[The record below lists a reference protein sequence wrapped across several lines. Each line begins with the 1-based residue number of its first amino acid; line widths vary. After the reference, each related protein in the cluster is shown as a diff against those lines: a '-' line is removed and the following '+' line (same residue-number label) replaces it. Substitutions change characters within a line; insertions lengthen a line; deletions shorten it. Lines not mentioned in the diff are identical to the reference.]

1 MAMAPVQAK
10 IILILTFSL
19 LLNAPLLK
27 KILNALAVR
36 MITSANLCC
45 CGRINAQYTF
55 GSIFYNNMQN
65 DLNWEV
71 RTYGYPKIILYIHM
85 LLD

>member
-1 MAMAPVQAK
+1 MGAIKLHSPDKKKLSSTMFKMAMAPVQAK

-55 GSIFYNNMQN
+55 GSIITCRM
-65 DLNWEV
+65 
-71 RTYGYPKIILYIHM
+71 I
-85 LLD
+85 